1 MNILVFGAGQIGK
14 CVAFLL
20 SVLGGYRVFLADKEF
35 DKSCELLKKVDF
47 IKLDAFDQASIV
59 NFIENNEIAVVCS
72 CLPYFC
78 NLKIAKAVVKTNSG
92 YFDLTEDFK
101 DSNKIREIFQNSV
114 AFTQC
119 GLAPGYVDML
129 VNNTVRNF
137 VNIDHIEVRTGAL
150 SSEVDNVLKHSCAW
164 SVDGLINEYLK
175 DAECLLDSKRVVV
188 PGLSRL
194 SKDTIL
200 GQEYEMFATSGGV
213 GGLLNL
219 LAGKAKNIEYKT
231 IRHPGHCEKMLMLLD
246 DFKLRNNLKLLREV
260 MCHLMLPLKSD
271 KVVVDIKALGYFSNN
286 EEDTKRVTKIFLPKT
301 IAGHRWLAIQWTTA
315 ASVCAMIDLFLED
328 ALSNIYCQDQLDLD
342 VFLQN
347 RFGSLFLN

>member
-20 SVLGGYRVFLADKEF
+20 STLGGYKVFLADKEF
-35 DKSCELLKKVDF
+35 DDFCSSLKKVDLV
-47 IKLDAFDQASIV
+47 KLDAFDHSSVID
-59 NFIENNEIAVVCS
+59 FIENNEILAVCS

-78 NLKIAKAVVKTNSG
+78 NLKIAKAVVETNSC

-101 DSNKIREIFQNSV
+101 DANKIRDIFKDSV

-129 VNNTVRNF
+129 VNNTVKDLYSMDY
-137 VNIDHIEVRTGAL
+137 VEVRTGAL
-150 SSEVDNVLKHSCAW
+150 SSKVDNVLRHSCAW

-175 DAECLLDSKRVVV
+175 DAECILDSKRVVV

-194 SKDTIL
+194 SHDVIL
-200 GQEYEMFATSGGV
+200 DQEYEMFATSGGI

-219 LAGKAKNIEYKT
+219 LAGRAKNIEYKT
-231 IRHPGHCEKMLMLLD
+231 IRYPGHCKQMLSLLD
-246 DFKLRNNLKLLREV
+246 DFNLRNNIKLLKELV
-260 MCHLMLPLKSD
+260 VHLMIPLKTD
-271 KVVVDIKALGYFSNN
+271 KVVVDIKVSGYLSNN
-286 EEDTKRVTKIFLPKT
+286 KESIKRETKIFLPK
-301 IAGHRWLAIQWTTA
+301 IIESHEWLAIQWTTA
-315 ASVCAMIDLFLED
+315 ASVCAMIDLFLHG
-328 ALSNIYCQDQLDLD
+328 ALDDIYCQDQLDLD